1 MHATGIVFTVSNCDF
16 SFYFAQPLSDVVMH
30 VERGYRMDPP
40 DGCPSEV
47 YEIMKEVWNLDA
59 HKRPT
64 FKEVLSKLDKIR
76 AATV

>member
-1 MHATGIVFTVSNCDF
+1 
-16 SFYFAQPLSDVVMH
+16 MH

-40 DGCPSEV
+40 DGCPSEL
-47 YEIMKEVWNLDA
+47 YEIMKEVWNIDA

-64 FKEVLSKLDKIR
+64 FKEVLSKLDRIR

>member
-1 MHATGIVFTVSNCDF
+1 MTSHCCLF
-16 SFYFAQPLSDVVMH
+16 QPLSDVVMH

-40 DGCPSEV
+40 DGCPSEL
-47 YEIMKEVWNLDA
+47 YEIMKEVWNIDA

-64 FKEVLSKLDKIR
+64 FKEVLSKLDRIR